1 MKDRLKKWF
10 AAGIEYAKSNKK
22 RTVII
27 SGSAAVVCLL
37 LLVIA
42 LVSGKDEE
50 VTYRET
56 QVVRGKLTVG
66 VTESGNV
73 SIGTSEQTF
82 DLDISEYTSG
92 ASFSFGMEMGGG
104 MPSVFQAMGGTNGNN
119 SGSSSSSSASR
130 ALEIE
135 EVYVTAGQEI
145 AEGTPLLKLTD
156 ESVNTIRQE
165 LSEDSAN
172 AQITYEQAATSQKQ
186 TDLQAQANLDINTAY
201 GSYAEAEYTTT
212 IDTLQSSV
220 TNMEEQI
227 AEANADLEEKKA
239 DVEEMRVLLAE
250 HQTVLVNA
258 EYARDNTSRED
269 SLYWWIESVNTVR
282 DEEDL
287 IETLE
292 TDIETTEEE
301 IETLTSEISSLNIQ
315 LALAQKELRIG
326 EITAG
331 TQKDLRLFSYEN
343 AQEIYDVAVAQGNFE
358 TTNAQED
365 YEEAKQKLEEFDSV
379 IQEGV
384 ISSES
389 AGVITEVGV
398 SAGNTLEQDDKIITL
413 NDYGEATITVS
424 VDEEDMEAA
433 AVGNRVNISFNAFA
447 DEVFTGEV
455 TEIGDAEIN
464 SNTNTT
470 TYSVTVTVT
479 EDMMDLYEGMSAE
492 VTFITEES
500 EEVLYVSKRAILE
513 DGDSSYVKVRNAKGK
528 IEKRKVTTG
537 FSDGIHVE
545 IVEGLTEGETV
556 LIESSL

>member
-10 AAGIEYAKSNKK
+10 
-22 RTVII
+22 
-27 SGSAAVVCLL
+27 AAVVCLL

-42 LVSGKDEE
+42 LVSGEDEE

-56 QVVRGKLTVG
+56 QVVKGKLTVG

-119 SGSSSSSSASR
+119 SGSSASSSSSR

-172 AQITYEQAATSQKQ
+172 AKITYEQAATSQKQ

-220 TNMEEQI
+220 TDIEEQI
-227 AEANADLEEKKA
+227 AEANEDLEEKKA
-239 DVEEMRVLLAE
+239 DIEEMRVLLAE

-301 IETLTSEISSLNIQ
+301 IETLTSEIASLNIQ

-331 TQKDLRLFSYEN
+331 TQKDLRLFNYEN

-358 TTNAQED
+358 TINAQED
-365 YEEAKQKLEEFDSV
+365 YEAAKQKLEEFDSL

-398 SAGNTLEQDDKIITL
+398 SAGNTLEQDDSIITL

-447 DEVFTGEV
+447 DELFSGAV

-513 DGDSSYVKVRNAKGK
+513 DGESSYVKVRNVKGK

-537 FSDGIHVE
+537 FSDGIYVE